1 MTLTADE
8 VRAIRAGQD
17 DDIERLRREMAGSL
31 ARLAPRSVLSVGEG
45 CDRRATFVGGCL
57 ATGALPGSTELVVPF
72 DLEAAAE
79 SFHHAGPPSIGPC
92 RLAPLLGDVLAPPL
106 RAGSFDL
113 VVASL
118 MIDDVDDPP
127 AAVVSM
133 AALTRPGGTL
143 LVSGH
148 GIDVVPEWRGVHGIL
163 GAFHDHQVHPHQA
176 GRWVVDAGA
185 TVTGRRVWDHTW
197 LVEAVAPSA

>member
-1 MTLTADE
+1 MTLTAE
-8 VRAIRAGQD
+8 QVRAIRAGQD
-17 DDIERLRREMAGSL
+17 DDIEALRREMAGVL
-31 ARLAPRSVLSVGEG
+31 ARIAPRTVLSVGEG

-72 DLEAAAE
+72 DVEAVAE
-79 SFHHAGPPSIGPC
+79 SFHRAGPPSIGPC
-92 RLAPLLGDVLAPPL
+92 RIAPMLGDVLAPPL

-118 MIDDVDDPP
+118 MIDDVDDP
-127 AAVVSM
+127 ATAVASM
-133 AALTRPGGTL
+133 AALTRPGATL

-163 GAFHDHQVHPHQA
+163 GAFHDHQVHPDEA
-176 GRWVVDAGA
+176 ERWVVDAGA
-185 TVTGRRVWDHTW
+185 TVTGRRVWGHTW
-197 LVEAVAPSA
+197 LLEASVPAA